1 MKSTSALTD
10 FYYTELYDSLS
21 ELEKEREGV
30 RRNVLILFFIVGG
43 IALLI
48 IGIIYANCH
57 CFNESFIWIGVAG
70 TAVGGFGYRMLVSGY
85 RSGFKEKI
93 IRPLIGAIEEG
104 LHYAPDAMVPQTLFE
119 FSQLFDQRV
128 DRYRGNDFVRG
139 QIDGIALQ
147 FSDVHAERRSR
158 DSKGREHWSTIFRGL
173 FVVADFNKHFKGRTL
188 VLPDLAEN
196 LFGSFIGGMLQSRNF
211 TKDQLV
217 RMDDPAF
224 EKAFVVYGSDQI
236 EARYILTHTMME
248 RLLKLKKETGS
259 NIFVAFKGEKILIA
273 VDYKKDLFE
282 PTVFS
287 SLLSIEQA
295 MDYIRTL
302 KSTIGIV
309 EELKLNEKLWSK
321 I

>member
-57 CFNESFIWIGVAG
+57 CVNESFIWIGVAA
-70 TAVGGFGYRMLVSGY
+70 TAVGGFGYRILVSGY

-104 LHYAPDAMVPQTLFE
+104 LHYAPDAMVSQTLFE

-173 FVVADFNKHFKGRTL
+173 FVVADFNKHFRGRTL
-188 VLPDLAEN
+188 VLPDFAEN

-217 RMDDPAF
+217 KMDDPTF

-248 RLLKLKKETGS
+248 RLLKLKKDTGS
-259 NIFVAFKGEKILIA
+259 DIFVAFKGEKILIA
-273 VDYKKDLFE
+273 IDYKKDLFE